1 MILKDDITIPAL
13 SGDVPRK
20 LYIYLPPEYEK
31 SQEFY
36 PVLYMFDGH
45 NVFFDEDAT
54 YGKSWGMAEYLER
67 ENPALIVVAVECNH
81 KGNRRLCE
89 YSPWHFQDNRFGR
102 IDGVGQVYMDWLT
115 QELKPWVDR
124 EFRTRPER
132 EFTSI
137 CGSSMGGLMT
147 VYAVTA
153 YNEIFSKGAALSP
166 SLWCAPQKTLNLIR
180 HTAFGENTILY
191 MDYGSVEMGNRISTR
206 NALKRVSNALMDQGV
221 YTCMRIVP
229 GGEHCEACWEQQIP
243 IFMNCLGIKGRRKE
257 EILEEKPGKECSD

>member
-1 MILKDDITIPAL
+1 MILKDNITIPAL
-13 SGDVPRK
+13 SGDVPRRI
-20 LYIYLPPEYEK
+20 YIYLPPEYEQ

-54 YGKSWGMAEYLER
+54 YGKSWGMKEYLEQ

-89 YSPWHFQDNRFGR
+89 YSPWSFHDKRFGSVE
-102 IDGVGQVYMDWLT
+102 GVGKIYMDWLT
-115 QELKPWVDR
+115 GELKPLIDS
-124 EFRTRPER
+124 EFRTIPER
-132 EFTSI
+132 EATAI

-153 YNEIFSKGAALSP
+153 YNHIFSKGAALSP
-166 SLWCAPQKTLNLIR
+166 SLWCGPQKILNLIR
-180 HTAFGENTILY
+180 NTDFDENTILY
-191 MDYGSVEMGNRISTR
+191 MDYGSVEMGNHTSTR
-206 NALKRVSNALMDQGV
+206 STLKRVSGALMDRGV

-229 GGEHCEACWEQQIP
+229 GGEHCEASWERQIP
-243 IFMNCLGIKGRRKE
+243 IFMNCLDIPGRNVY
-257 EILEEKPGKECSD
+257 